1 MRASFWLFARLG
13 VVIKKFRFQINFLI
27 GTVAAFALFCFNVP
41 GYAFH
46 DGEHDETTIYGA
58 GAHFAWTI
66 FNSLKPDLQ
75 KLVNREIILFGK
87 NSMLGQGCN
96 AGIKMAKQNKP
107 GHETFGFVCCPLNK
121 QEVEKEGLVVYPLA
135 LEPIVIMVNSSN
147 PVKNL
152 STQQVREIFA
162 GKITNWQEVGGADQ
176 PIVVVTRLHC
186 KSRPGHWKTILPS
199 KKLFRPQRLNV
210 SSSDEMVQRISDFPG
225 AIGHTGSTWIREP
238 GQSVK
243 HITVEGIAP
252 TAENLENKRY
262 PFYRPLSAIT
272 NKNPSADILK
282 IINEVQVG
290 PAFQTVAK
298 QYELL
303 PLNHAK

>member
-1 MRASFWLFARLG
+1 M
-13 VVIKKFRFQINFLI
+13 IKFLI
-27 GTVAAFALFCFNVP
+27 GTITAFALFCFNVP

-46 DGEHDETTIYGA
+46 AGEHDENTIYGA

-75 KLVNREIILFGK
+75 KLVNREITLFGK

-107 GHETFGFVCCPLNK
+107 GHETFGFVCCPLSTE
-121 QEVEKEGLVVYPLA
+121 EVEKEGLIVYPLA
-135 LEPIVIMVNSSN
+135 LEPIVIMVNTSN
-147 PVKNL
+147 PVNNL

-199 KKLFRPQRLNV
+199 EKLFRQQRLNV

-243 HITVEGIAP
+243 QITVEGIAP
-252 TAENLENKRY
+252 TAENLKGKRY

-272 NKNPSADILK
+272 NKNPSDDILK
-282 IINEVQVG
+282 IIDEVQVG
-290 PAFQTVAK
+290 SAFQAVAK